1 MEFIEFINGKMLRVH
16 DIETACKNFT
26 DEVSAIV
33 RQVQGQNSVLKAEN
47 DRLKS
52 EHYKDEEIQRL
63 QQEVANWKKRVV
75 GSFEINEDE
84 RLAID
89 EWKAKHIQEKHNGNQ
104 YAGAIGGR
112 FKYIFTPTSI
122 GEIGEIEC
130 SCGEKFCFKDLC

>member
-75 GSFEINEDE
+75 GSFEIDEDE

-89 EWKAKHIQEKHNGNQ
+89 EWKAKNIQ
-104 YAGAIGGR
+104 
-112 FKYIFTPTSI
+112 
-122 GEIGEIEC
+122 
-130 SCGEKFCFKDLC
+130 